1 MSGLCVSM
9 SLQLSPV
16 SVNANGDG
24 GAAMSAILYVT
35 RGSDGRAGER
45 HPSPH
50 RNLCKHQV
58 LENYAALAYSDFY

>member
-1 MSGLCVSM
+1 
-9 SLQLSPV
+9 
-16 SVNANGDG
+16 VNANGDG

-50 RNLCKHQV
+50 RNLCKYQV